1 MALVWQRSAAVIPCR
16 KEEFTLIKAVLFDLD
31 GTLTDTL
38 RDIADAMNHSLR
50 LHSLPEWPVDAYRYL
65 VGDGAK
71 KLAERA
77 VRERH
82 ELALSVQKAYQS
94 FYETHN
100 LVTTKPYDG
109 IPEMLAA
116 LHARGIKLAVFS
128 NKPDA
133 DTKNVVRHFFP
144 DIPWTSVRGQV
155 SGIPVKPDPTG
166 AFLTAQ
172 ALGEAPED
180 ILYLGDTATD
190 MLCARNAGMVPVGA
204 LWGFRTEDELR
215 ESGATCCLA
224 HPSELPGLLGQS
236 HNLCEM

>member
-1 MALVWQRSAAVIPCR
+1 MGLVWQRGAAVIPCR
-16 KEEFTLIKAVLFDLD
+16 KEEFILIKAVLFDLD

-77 VRERH
+77 VRERQ
-82 ELALSVQKAYQS
+82 ELALSVQREYQS

-100 LVTTKPYDG
+100 LVTTKPYEG

-116 LHARGIKLAVFS
+116 LSARGIKLAVFS

-144 DIPWTSVRGQV
+144 NVPWTAVRGQV
-155 SGIPVKPDPTG
+155 SGIPVKPNKAG
-166 AFLTAQ
+166 ALLTAQ
-172 ALGEAPED
+172 ALGEMPED
-180 ILYLGDTATD
+180 ILYLGDTSTD
-190 MLCARNAGMVPVGA
+190 MHCARNAGMVPIGA
-204 LWGFRTEDELR
+204 LWGFRTEEELR
-215 ESGATCCLA
+215 DSGALRCLA
-224 HPSELPGLLGQS
+224 HPADILDCLK
-236 HNLCEM
+236 M